1 MKNRILHISRIVAV
15 STILVFST
23 TLLKAQGGP
32 LDGGGGDGDT
42 TVPVPVKKIDLA
54 VKNYNGQVSISWSTI
69 GESQVATFTIEKSN
83 NATSFKTLSTVLAK
97 NTATA
102 NYTFVDESTNAT
114 TYYRVKAIDK
124 VGTVTYSSVVV
135 LNSASTIKLNIFPN
149 PAQRVLNVTVVNA
162 KNETALVQII
172 NILGKVVKQQSV
184 PLIAGKNNV
193 SLAID
198 ILAKGSYNVVVKGD
212 AIQQKQ
218 FIKN

>member
-15 STILVFST
+15 SAILMFST
-23 TLLKAQGGP
+23 TLIKAQGGP

-69 GESQVATFTIEKSN
+69 GELQVSTFTIEKSN

-102 NYTFVDESTNAT
+102 TYTFVDESSYAT

-124 VGTVTYSSVVV
+124 VGTITYSSVVV
-135 LNSASTIKLNIFPN
+135 LNSVSSIKLNVFPN
-149 PAQRVLNVTVVNA
+149 PAQRVLNVNLVNA
-162 KNETALVQII
+162 KCETALLQVV
-172 NILGKVVKQQSV
+172 NTLGKVVKQQNV
-184 PLIAGKNNV
+184 PLVAGTN
-193 SLAID
+193 SLSLVID
-198 ILAKGSYNVVVKGD
+198 NLAKGSYFVVIKGE
-212 AIQQKQ
+212 ALQQKQ